1 MNKLYSVL
9 FVIIS
14 IISLYPQQKYQTIR
28 GIVLDADAKTPLIGA
43 NVVVVKTSP
52 SLGAST
58 NEKGEF
64 VIANVPIGR
73 HSLQCSYMGYNATTM
88 PEVLV
93 GSGKEVSVTF
103 HLKESVVSSQEIV
116 VKAET
121 VKNKA
126 SNPMAD
132 VSARSF
138 SVEESRR
145 YAGAMDDPL
154 RAVSSFAGVTG
165 SGDVNSNGIV
175 VRGNSPK
182 GLLWRLEDV
191 DIPNPNHFSYVGQS
205 GGGVTIFS
213 SQVLANSDFYTS
225 AFPGEYGNALSG
237 VFDMK
242 FRNGNSNKH
251 EYTAQAGIS
260 GAEFASEGP
269 AGFANSSYLC
279 NYRYSVYG
287 FLQMIDP
294 TMKNKIPSYQDVSF
308 KVVIP
313 TDSYGKFTI
322 FGIGGLS
329 RSKYLPD
336 YSPTQTSN
344 EDRQRSVL
352 DNDMG
357 AAGLSHTLVAG
368 NATIIKT
375 TLSATTNRV
384 HYWYG
389 YNDSGTLYYLN
400 QSEYRNSRWAVN
412 SYINHK
418 FSSAYTNKTGITLT
432 RLYYHVNLKATD
444 VFTGSYSGGT
454 DDNGYANLLQAYT
467 ESKIDFSNS
476 VNMNIGL
483 YYQTL
488 SVADKASLEP
498 RASLSWNFAAGQS
511 FGLGYGLHSQ
521 AEDICIYRLQKT
533 MPGGSVYY
541 PNKNLSFGKAHHFVV
556 SYDYA
561 FDPDKRIKVELYR
574 QQLFD
579 IPVVANT
586 YYSMLNNPGGYF
598 NDPLVNVGKG
608 YTQGVDITVEKFLTE
623 NFYYLVT
630 GSYYTAK
637 YKGGDGVE
645 RNGRYNGKYVVN
657 FLFGKEFTT
666 ASDNIFGINLKVSYT
681 GGEYYIPV
689 DVTKSIAAGN
699 EILDESQIYTQHLP
713 GFCYV
718 DLSVSYRINYQSSA
732 LILAL
737 QIKNALNQKP
747 VIGYSYNSY
756 LKSVDTNKPMGI
768 IPMINCKYEF

>member
-1 MNKLYSVL
+1 MKKLLSVL
-9 FVIIS
+9 FICIS
-14 IISLYPQQKYQTIR
+14 VTSLFSQQKHQTIR
-28 GIVLDADAKTPLIGA
+28 GVVLDADAKTPLIGA
-43 NVVVVKTSP
+43 NVVVLKTTP
-52 SLGAST
+52 PLGAAT

-64 VIANVPIGR
+64 AIVNVPIGR
-73 HSLQCSYMGYNATTM
+73 HSLQCSYMGYNSATM

-93 GSGKEVSVTF
+93 GAGKEVAVTF
-103 HLKESVVSSQEIV
+103 NLKESVVSSQEIV

-121 VKNKA
+121 AKNKA
-126 SNPMAD
+126 SNPMAN

-138 SVEESRR
+138 TVEESRR
-145 YAGAMDDPL
+145 YAGAMDDPM
-154 RAVSSFAGVTG
+154 RAVSSFAGVSS

-242 FRNGNSNKH
+242 FRNGNSSKN
-251 EYTAQAGIS
+251 EFTAQAGIS
-260 GAEFASEGP
+260 GVEFASEGP
-269 AGFANSSYLC
+269 VGFANSSYLC

-294 TMKNKIPSYQDVSF
+294 TMKNKIPSYQDISY

-313 TDSYGKFTI
+313 TDGYGKFTI

-336 YSPTQTSN
+336 YSASQTSN

-357 AAGLSHTLVAG
+357 AAGISHTLVAS
-368 NATIIKT
+368 NSTLLKT
-375 TLSATTNRV
+375 TLSATTSRV

-400 QSEYRNSRWAVN
+400 QSEYRNSRWALN

-418 FSSAYTNKTGITLT
+418 FSSVFTNKTGITLT
-432 RLYYHVNLKATD
+432 RMYYHVNLKATD
-444 VFTGSYSGGT
+444 IFTGSYSGGT
-454 DDNGYANLLQAYT
+454 DDKGYANLLQAYT

-476 VNMNIGL
+476 VNMNAGL
-483 YYQTL
+483 YYQSL
-488 SVADKASLEP
+488 SVVEKASLEP
-498 RASLSWNFAAGQS
+498 RASISWNFSAGQS
-511 FGLGYGLHSQ
+511 FGFGYGLHSQ
-521 AEDICIYRLQKT
+521 AEDICIYRLQQARS
-533 MPGGSVYY
+533 GGVYY
-541 PNKNLSFGKAHHFVV
+541 SNRDLSFGKAHHFVL

-561 FDPDKRIKVELYR
+561 FDTDKRIKVELYR
-574 QQLFD
+574 QMLFN
-579 IPVVANT
+579 IPVVANS

-598 NDPLVNVGKG
+598 DDPLINAGKG
-608 YTQGVDITVEKFLTE
+608 YTQGVDVTLEKFLTD
-623 NFYYLVT
+623 NYYYLLT
-630 GSYYTAK
+630 ASYYSAK
-637 YKGGDGVE
+637 YKGGDGIE
-645 RNGRYNGKYVVN
+645 RNGRYNGRYVVN
-657 FLFGKEFTT
+657 VLVGKEFTT
-666 ASDNIFGINLKVSYT
+666 ANDNIFGINLKVSYT

-689 DVTKSIAAGN
+689 DVAKSIAAGR
-699 EILDESQIYTQHLP
+699 EILNENKIYTNKLP

-747 VIGYSYNSY
+747 VIGYSYNSF
-756 LKSVDTNKPMGI
+756 LKSVDENKPMGI